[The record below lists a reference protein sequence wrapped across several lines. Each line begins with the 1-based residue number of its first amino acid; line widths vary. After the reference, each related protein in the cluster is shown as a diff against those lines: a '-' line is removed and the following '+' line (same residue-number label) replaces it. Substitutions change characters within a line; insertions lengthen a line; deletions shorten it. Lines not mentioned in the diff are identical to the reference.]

1 MGKIDI
7 GSMESFSFENDPIV
21 IRADFRGIEGGKVL
35 DVDDYAE
42 EFIRAGQLIIRE
54 KDKEDPEYKPLGVE
68 NGSYKALPEGYEFA
82 GICRATV
89 SKKEP
94 FVGIMTWG
102 EVNDIASPYP
112 ISSAL
117 KTTLATALPHITFE
131 HD

>member
-21 IRADFRGIEGGKVL
+21 IRADFKGIDGGVVL
-35 DVDDYAE
+35 NVDGYDGE
-42 EFIRAGQLIIRE
+42 HIRAGQLIIRE

-68 NGSYKALPEGYEFA
+68 NGNYKALPDGYEYA
-82 GICRATV
+82 GVCRETKSV
-89 SKKEP
+89 KEP
-94 FVGIMTWG
+94 FVGVMTWG

-112 ISSAL
+112 ITAAL
-117 KTTLATALPHITFE
+117 KATLKTALPHIGFE

>member
-1 MGKIDI
+1 MSKIDI
-7 GSMESFSFENDPIV
+7 GSMESFGFENDPIV

-35 DVDDYAE
+35 NVDNYDQ

-54 KDKEDPEYKPLGVE
+54 ADKEDPEYKPLGVTDG
-68 NGSYKALPEGYEFA
+68 NYVALPDGYEYA
-82 GICRATV
+82 GICRATKSV
-89 SKKEP
+89 KEP

-112 ISSAL
+112 ITAAL
-117 KTTLATALPHITFE
+117 KTTLKTALPHITFE

>member
-21 IRADFRGIEGGKVL
+21 IRADFKGIDGGAVL
-35 DVDDYAE
+35 NVDGYTE
-42 EFIRAGQLIIRE
+42 EHIRAGQLIIRE

-68 NGSYKALPEGYEFA
+68 NGNYKALPEGYEYA
-82 GICRATV
+82 GICRSTKSV
-89 SKKEP
+89 KEP

-112 ISSAL
+112 ITAAL
-117 KTTLATALPHITFE
+117 KETLKTALPHIGFE